1 MVVWWYGG
9 MVVSVVWWYGGIGGM
24 VVSVVWWYRCRTGR
38 FLPQR
43 FRRGELSEKLRGHP
57 LENER
62 VRGASES
69 AGACSSGRV
78 SFEVD
83 RRAL

>member
-9 MVVSVVWWYGGIGGM
+9 MVVWWYGGIGGM